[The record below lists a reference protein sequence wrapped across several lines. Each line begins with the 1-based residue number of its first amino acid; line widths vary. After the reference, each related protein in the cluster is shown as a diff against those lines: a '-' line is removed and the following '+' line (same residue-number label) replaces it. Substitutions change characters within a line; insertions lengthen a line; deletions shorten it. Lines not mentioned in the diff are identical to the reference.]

1 MLVNGQPMGEI
12 GLCAAV
18 AGHFGVPFVMVSGD
32 DKACREAAELV
43 PDIECAV
50 VKEGISRHCAK
61 LLPMPAVHSLIR
73 EKAKSAVSKSKTIR
87 PFTVD
92 APVEIQIEYFRN
104 NIVDGI
110 KEREGVRKVGPRK
123 VLYTGGDIIEAFRRV
138 QGG

>member
-1 MLVNGQPMGEI
+1 M
-12 GLCAAV
+12 
-18 AGHFGVPFVMVSGD
+18 
-32 DKACREAAELV
+32 
-43 PDIECAV
+43 
-50 VKEGISRHCAK
+50 
-61 LLPMPAVHSLIR
+61 
-73 EKAKSAVSKSKTIR
+73 
-87 PFTVD
+87 D